1 MDAKA
6 ILVKWATQEWSER
19 HKELEEAIKEEM
31 EEQKKEEKKKAK
43 KYMGVDLSQGDDFC
57 SKVKN

>member
-31 EEQKKEEKKKAK
+31 EEQKKEEEKKAK
-43 KYMGVDLSQGDDFC
+43 KY
-57 SKVKN
+57 KVKN